1 MLIKRRVFIVFVC
14 LIVAF
19 LHTDSY
25 GEGYAG
31 VKATQIKKTT
41 QTSNGQGISYLKTS
55 QPEVTVLVVEIPPG
69 GETGWH
75 FHPVPVYAYVLS
87 GSVIVETEDG
97 EKQAFVEGDAII
109 ENVNT
114 PHNGRNTG
122 SVPVRLVVFY
132 TGEDGSPTTVKVDR
146 K

>member
-1 MLIKRRVFIVFVC
+1 MIKRRIIIPFIC

-19 LHTDSY
+19 LYTDTY
-25 GEGYAG
+25 GEGYTG
-31 VKATQIKKTT
+31 VKAVQIKKTT
-41 QTSNGQGISYLKTS
+41 QTSNGQGISYSKTS
-55 QPEVTVLVVEIPPG
+55 APEVTVLMVEIPSG

-75 FHPVPVYAYVLS
+75 FHPVPVYAYLLS
-87 GSVIVETEDG
+87 GSLIVETEDG
-97 EKQAFVEGDAII
+97 EKQVFTEGDAII

-122 SVPVRLVVFY
+122 SVPARLVVFY
-132 TGEDGSPTTVKVDR
+132 TGEKGSPTTVKVER